1 MPVMTEYYVEL
12 SLQELCEAME
22 MPEQMCFELV
32 EHGILAP
39 RGGVP
44 ENWIFDLHMIGIA
57 RKATRLHRDL
67 ALDWSAVALVVDL
80 LEQRDILVSEN
91 RLLKQR
97 LSRFIDD

>member
-1 MPVMTEYYVEL
+1 MTEYYLEL
-12 SLQELCEAME
+12 SLQELCDAME

-44 ENWIFDLHMIGIA
+44 DDWIFDLHMVGIA
-57 RKATRLHRDL
+57 RRATRLHRDL

-80 LEQRDILVSEN
+80 LEQRDILRLEN
-91 RLLKQR
+91 RLLQQR
-97 LSRFIDD
+97 LGRFLED

>member
-1 MPVMTEYYVEL
+1 MAEYYLEL
-12 SLQELCEAME
+12 SLQELCDAME

-44 ENWIFDLHMIGIA
+44 DDWIFDLHMVGIA
-57 RKATRLHRDL
+57 RRATRLHRDL

-80 LEQRDILVSEN
+80 LEQRDILRLEN
-91 RLLKQR
+91 RLLQQR
-97 LSRFIDD
+97 LGRFLED